1 MYKRSTKIAD
11 LNLLLTVFI
20 VLLHSL
26 YNPLRLSSESGMYTW
41 IYVFLKT
48 LFDVAVPTFF
58 FISSFLFF
66 RYLDFE
72 RIKSKI
78 KSRFKSLI
86 VPYVIF
92 SVVFAIFFMTIDYFN
107 GSGVLNIKS
116 LPADIYKATYDPTI
130 WYLRTLFYYFL
141 MSPIVL
147 SLIKRFCVLEYL
159 FICILCIIINVF
171 ITISYDNVF
180 FWLPILMVGSYV
192 GYNYPDCFDNLVLS
206 SKILFFLV
214 LLNITLIFIV
224 SYFPEKSIPYYL
236 YRMISPFL
244 FIPISVNI
252 LKLNKIRIHEYT
264 FFVFMIHY
272 VVIRIVSYIFPHEIT
287 IFLPFLRP
295 CIILFICF
303 IIAWC
308 LKFVLNNKLWK
319 LLNGSR

>member
-1 MYKRSTKIAD
+1 
-11 LNLLLTVFI
+11 
-20 VLLHSL
+20 
-26 YNPLRLSSESGMYTW
+26 
-41 IYVFLKT
+41 
-48 LFDVAVPTFF
+48 
-58 FISSFLFF
+58 
-66 RYLDFE
+66 
-72 RIKSKI
+72 
-78 KSRFKSLI
+78 
-86 VPYVIF
+86 
-92 SVVFAIFFMTIDYFN
+92 MTIDYFN

-116 LPADIYKATYDPTI
+116 LSADIYKATYDPPI

-147 SLIKRFCVLEYL
+147 SLIKRLCVLEYL

-252 LKLNKIRIHEYT
+252 LQLNKIRIHEYT

-287 IFLPFLRP
+287 IFLAFLRP